1 MIDLLTSIIETIVSL
16 VQFVINAI
24 NGLIQL
30 FLLIP
35 QAISFITSSIAMLPP
50 FVVPFIMAGLYIGIV
65 QYIVG
70 KQE

>member
-1 MIDLLTSIIETIVSL
+1 MIDLLTSIVETIVSL

-30 FLLIP
+30 LLLIP
-35 QAISFITSSIAMLPP
+35 QAIAFITSSISMLPP

>member
-1 MIDLLTSIIETIVSL
+1 MIDLLSSIVETIVSL

-30 FLLIP
+30 LLLIP
-35 QAISFITSSIAMLPP
+35 QAIAFITSSISMLPP
-50 FVVPFIMAGLYIGIV
+50 FVIPFITAALYIGIV

-70 KQE
+70 RQE

>member
-1 MIDLLTSIIETIVSL
+1 MIDLLSSIVETIVSL

-30 FLLIP
+30 LLLIP
-35 QAISFITSSIAMLPP
+35 QAIAFISSSISMLPP
-50 FVVPFIMAGLYIGIV
+50 FVIPFITAALYIGIV

-70 KQE
+70 RQE

>member
-1 MIDLLTSIIETIVSL
+1 MIDLLSSIVETIVSL

-30 FLLIP
+30 LLLIP
-35 QAISFITSSIAMLPP
+35 QALAFVTSSISMLPP
-50 FVVPFIMAGLYIGIV
+50 FVIPFILAGLYIGIV

>member
-1 MIDLLTSIIETIVSL
+1 MIQLLSSIVETIVSL

-30 FLLIP
+30 LLLIP
-35 QAISFITSSIAMLPP
+35 QAIAFITSSISMLPP
-50 FVVPFIMAGLYIGIV
+50 FVIPFIIAALYIGIV

-70 KQE
+70 RQE

>member
-1 MIDLLTSIIETIVSL
+1 MIELLSSVVDTIIAL
-16 VQFVINAI
+16 VQFVINGI

-30 FLLIP
+30 LLLIP
-35 QAISFITSSIAMLPP
+35 QAIAFLSSSISMLPP
-50 FVVPFIMAGLYIGIV
+50 FVVPFITAALYIGIV